1 MQELINSAWQL
12 LEFLTLICLCEIV
25 IVITINPFI
34 RYYKIKKTQKMLEK
48 AFEELKKENIEK
60 EIIKKE
66 EK

>member
-34 RYYKIKKTQKMLEK
+34 RYYKIKKTQKC
-48 AFEELKKENIEK
+48 LKKQLKN
-60 EIIKKE
+60 
-66 EK
+66 